1 MSSSRAPGVRV
12 CVCACV
18 LCRPHHGYERAL
30 HAPVVQSNHVSQRLL
45 FIEHFSF
52 LHERDNRAVFGLR
65 DSQTLGQKA
74 VEPGFPSQLKDM

>member
-1 MSSSRAPGVRV
+1 MRV

-45 FIEHFSF
+45 FIVQRLLFIEHFSF
-52 LHERDNRAVFGLR
+52 LLERDNRAVFGLR